1 MLRRPETGKGLNS
14 GLTSLARR
22 DKTRKNAMPL
32 SPQPRVAGSIPVP
45 LAPFFLEF
53 KPASRRAI
61 VLPICLHN
69 TMTAVLTAV
78 DDELEQRWG

>member
-1 MLRRPETGKGLNS
+1 MGFDRVVLTAQLTAGDSDVLRRPETGKGLNS

-45 LAPFFLEF
+45 LAHW
-53 KPASRRAI
+53 S
-61 VLPICLHN
+61 
-69 TMTAVLTAV
+69 
-78 DDELEQRWG
+78 